1 MGPHF
6 PGKSAEILVLS
17 SIFGPPG
24 TLQRIQRI
32 HYFPPDPPETGHS
45 QQNGPWVPH
54 AGEQDDGSLHKLPQT
69 SRPPT
74 LQRIHRIQRIHRKR
88 NIRCGTDPGFPTPGG
103 RITVVYTN
111 SLKLPMYVALKGGK

>member
-24 TLQRIQRI
+24 ILQRIHRI
-32 HYFPPDPPETGHS
+32 HYFPPETGHS

-54 AGEQDDGSLHKLPQT
+54 AGEQDDGSLHKLPQIKSIAHSLRMQT
-69 SRPPT
+69 GSNNAPQPAERTLGSRA
-74 LQRIHRIQRIHRKR
+74 
-88 NIRCGTDPGFPTPGG
+88 GG
-103 RITVVYTN
+103 RMTVVYTN
-111 SLKLPMYVALKGGK
+111 SLTLVASIS